1 MAGLSVAD
9 LNKRFINTFLYL
21 QGKLY
26 TQIDTDDF
34 PVAQGSL
41 LDQFRVLISKSPLPL
56 SPDRLVQIM
65 ALNMFII
72 EETKL
77 RSADS
82 SNSTYR

>member
-1 MAGLSVAD
+1 M
-9 LNKRFINTFLYL
+9 
-21 QGKLY
+21 Y

-56 SPDRLVQIM
+56 STERLVQIM
-65 ALNMFII
+65 VLNMFII

-77 RSADS
+77 RSTEPT
-82 SNSTYR
+82 NSTYR